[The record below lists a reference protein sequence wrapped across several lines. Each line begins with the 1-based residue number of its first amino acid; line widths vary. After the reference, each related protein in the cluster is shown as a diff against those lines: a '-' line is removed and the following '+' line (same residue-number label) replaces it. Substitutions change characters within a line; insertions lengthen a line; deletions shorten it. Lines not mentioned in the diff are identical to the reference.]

1 MGRIFGTDGVRGIAN
16 GDLSIELAMNIG
28 RAAAMVVEESI
39 GKAPVFL
46 LGMDT
51 RLSGDML
58 ESAMA
63 AGLCSAGANVV
74 LLDVVPTPAVAYLV
88 KLYGADAGIML
99 SASHNPYEYNGIKIF
114 NGQGYKLLD
123 AQEEE
128 IEQIVLDHVKPY
140 SVKEPHQVGRVTA
153 SSRGVEDYVTY
164 LVSLAESDLS
174 GLRVAVDCA
183 NGSAGV
189 TAPLLFERLGMQ
201 ADIFHAAHD
210 GCNINDRCGS
220 THISTISEIVKRGG
234 YDLGLAFDGDAD
246 RLLVVD
252 ENGKQVDG
260 DRLMAMFA
268 YSMKSR
274 GKLKNNTLVATV
286 MSNLGLFKF
295 GETHGVEVKSAKVG
309 DRYVLEEMRAG
320 GYCLGGEQSGHII
333 FLDYMTTGD
342 GQLSAVQ
349 LLNLMAEARQPL
361 SKAAQVMQV
370 YPQTLMNIQAAPEQK
385 RMLEDEAVKQA
396 ISQCSQRLEG
406 NGRVLVRPSG
416 TEPLIRIM
424 VEGPDQAVTGEVAKE
439 IAALLESL
447 REPCAAGV

>member
-16 GDLSIELAMNIG
+16 GDLSIELAMNLG
-28 RAAAMVVEESI
+28 RAAGMVVEETI
-39 GKAPVFL
+39 GRQPTFL

-63 AGLCSAGANVV
+63 AGLCSAGANVK
-74 LLDVVPTPAVAYLV
+74 LLGVVPTPAVAYLV
-88 KLYGADAGIML
+88 RLYGADAGIML
-99 SASHNPYEYNGIKIF
+99 SASHNPYDYNGIKIF
-114 NGQGYKLLD
+114 SGEGYKLLD
-123 AQEEE
+123 AQEDE

-140 SVKEPHQVGRVTA
+140 SVKAAHEIGRVSTA
-153 SSRGVEDYVTY
+153 PRAVEDYVTY
-164 LVSLAESDLS
+164 LASTAEGHFD

-183 NGSAGV
+183 NGSASV
-189 TAPLLFERLGMQ
+189 TAPLLFDRLGVD
-201 ADIFHAAHD
+201 ADFYHEAYD
-210 GCNINDRCGS
+210 GRNINDRCGS
-220 THISTISEIVKRGG
+220 THIGTVAEIVRRGG

-252 ENGKQVDG
+252 ENGETVDG

-268 YSMKSR
+268 YDMKRR

-295 GETHGVEVKSAKVG
+295 GEQSGVALRAAKVG

-320 GYCLGGEQSGHII
+320 DFNLGGEQSGHII

-349 LLNLMAEARQPL
+349 LLNLLRDTGEPL
-361 SKAAQVMQV
+361 SKAASLMRV
-370 YPQTLMNIQAAPEQK
+370 YPQTLLNITATAEMK
-385 RMLEDEAVKQA
+385 RMLEDEELRRA
-396 ISQCSQRLEG
+396 IDARSEQLEG

-416 TEPLIRIM
+416 TEPLIRVM
-424 VEGPDQAVTGEVAKE
+424 VEGPEVSVTEAVARE
-439 IAALLESL
+439 IAELLQKWKA
-447 REPCAAGV
+447 PCGAGV

>member
-28 RAAAMVVEESI
+28 RAAGMVVEEAI
-39 GKAPVFL
+39 GKAPTFL

-74 LLDVVPTPAVAYLV
+74 LLGIVPTPAVAYLV
-88 KLYGADAGIML
+88 KLYGADAGVML

-114 NGQGYKLLD
+114 NGKGYKLLD
-123 AQEEE
+123 AQEQE
-128 IEQIVLDHVKPY
+128 IEEIVLDHVKPY
-140 SVKEPHQVGRVTA
+140 SVKGPHEVGRVTKA
-153 SSRGVEDYVTY
+153 PRGVEDYITY
-164 LVSLAESDLS
+164 LASTAEGDFS

-189 TAPLLFERLGMQ
+189 TAPQLFERLHVQ
-201 ADIFHAAHD
+201 ADVFHAAHD
-210 GCNINDRCGS
+210 GRNINDHCGS
-220 THISTISEIVKRGG
+220 THIDTVAEVVRRGG

-252 ENGKQVDG
+252 EAGELVDG
-260 DRLMAMFA
+260 DRLMALFA
-268 YSMKSR
+268 YSMKSQ

-295 GETHGVEVKSAKVG
+295 GEAQGINVRAAKVG

-320 GYCLGGEQSGHII
+320 GYSLGGEQSGHII

-349 LLNLMAEARQPL
+349 LLNLLKKAKMPL
-361 SKAAQVMQV
+361 SKVAGVMKV
-370 YPQTLMNIQAAPEQK
+370 YPQTLVNIEATAELK
-385 RMLEDEAVKQA
+385 SRLEEEAVRRKIDGCA
-396 ISQCSQRLEG
+396 QRLEG

-424 VEGPDQAVTGEVAKE
+424 VEGPDTEVTRTVAGE
-439 IAALLESL
+439 IAAMLENL
-447 REPCAAGV
+447 KAPCGAGV